1 VFIVII
7 YIYSTLRTAQG
18 RNKEL
23 VILRLCMGECFLDRW
38 LDPLCEK
45 SVQVTVSSAVRKASI
60 LNYSLIYVKKLSVTL
75 MQTTKIEK
83 NPK

>member
-1 VFIVII
+1 
-7 YIYSTLRTAQG
+7 
-18 RNKEL
+18 
-23 VILRLCMGECFLDRW
+23 MGECFLDRW

>member
-60 LNYSLIYVKKLSVTL
+60 LNYSLIYVKKA
-75 MQTTKIEK
+75 ECCPYADNK
-83 NPK
+83 NRKKP